1 MIDKLLAS
9 LSVMHILLCIIH
21 QYLISLKDDYE
32 LQFTRF
38 SSLAAKRRYTLKSP
52 ALAFL
57 KLNMYEQGMN
67 PGKIHAEPASQ
78 KSFANQWCRMPT

>member
-1 MIDKLLAS
+1 MIDELLAS
-9 LSVMHILLCIIH
+9 LSVMHILCIIH

-57 KLNMYEQGMN
+57 KLNMYDF
-67 PGKIHAEPASQ
+67 I
-78 KSFANQWCRMPT
+78 